1 MKRVRK
7 ENYINKIV
15 KSIII
20 SLILVVI
27 YELIMRFLLRKN
39 PTIFI
44 YNVILETL
52 FVSFGLF
59 HFTIGIK
66 KLYGYIIDNRY
77 RLSIILII
85 ISTILGFFGNYMRY

>member
-7 ENYINKIV
+7 ENNIKKIV

-27 YELIMRFLLRKN
+27 YELIMRFLLKKN

-44 YNVILETL
+44 YNIILETL
-52 FVSFGLF
+52 FVSFGVF

-66 KLYGYIIDNRY
+66 KLYRYIIDNRY

-85 ISTILGFFGNYMRY
+85 TSTIFGFYGNHMRN